1 MLKGKND
8 FTDEDKQK
16 IIDLHNDG
24 LLNKEIAE
32 AFNTSASSIA
42 RVLQSTDLPSR
53 YPLATTEREKMAVEL
68 YEKYGI
74 MSHVEKE
81 LHMDF
86 RTLKKILIKNNIHIN
101 SNGDLHR
108 KYEVNEHYFDSID
121 TNNKAYI
128 LGLLC
133 SDGTVNK
140 KSSVVALSLQEGDKY
155 ILEKINEEIE
165 SDRPLSFVN
174 IKSKNP
180 NYLNQYCLTVNN
192 RYMHDVLVNYGLVP
206 NKSLYGGFPS
216 GIPEE
221 YYSKFFLGIMDGD
234 GTINRNP
241 KDRRCSF
248 LGTEAFCVEAKNI
261 IERILGIHCSIMYS
275 HGEKGKDRPTRV
287 LRIAGRHQVK
297 KFLDWLYTDAEMYLT
312 RKYEIYKDLYL

>member
-1 MLKGKND
+1 MFKDKNN

-32 AFNTSASSIA
+32 KFDTSVSSIA
-42 RVLQSTDLPSR
+42 RVLQASGLPSR
-53 YPLATTEREKMAVEL
+53 HPLLTPEREDAAIEL
-68 YEKYGI
+68 YKKYGKLCL
-74 MSHVEKE
+74 VEKE
-81 LHMDF
+81 LHMNAS
-86 RTLKKILIKNNIHIN
+86 TIKKILNRNNIHVN
-101 SNGDLHR
+101 SNSEAHQVYKL
-108 KYEVNEHYFDSID
+108 NEHYFDSID

-133 SDGTVNK
+133 SDGSIHKTYA
-140 KSSVVALSLQEGDKY
+140 SVALSLQEEDKY
-155 ILEKINEEIE
+155 ILDRINEEID
-165 SDRPLSFVN
+165 SNRPLLFRDY
-174 IKSKNP
+174 KSKKST
-180 NYLNQYCLTVNN
+180 YLNQYQLTIVN
-192 RYMHDVLVNYGLVP
+192 RYIHDVLVGYGLIP
-206 NKSLYGGFPS
+206 NKSIYGGFPN

-234 GTINRNP
+234 GTIHRNP
-241 KDRRCSF
+241 KDRRCGF

-261 IERILGIHCSIMYS
+261 IERILGIHCSIMYN

-287 LRIAGRHQVK
+287 LQVAGRHQVK
-297 KFLDWLYTDAEMYLT
+297 KFLDWLYTDADMYLT